1 MGKFK
6 CFSSMN
12 MKVYHQILGNFG
24 VNYYLVDMSLEG
36 IQGIFHKKRLKEM
49 YLLQISGKKRL
60 SGSTI

>member
-1 MGKFK
+1 
-6 CFSSMN
+6 MN

-24 VNYYLVDMSLEG
+24 ANYYLVDMSLEG
-36 IQGIFHKKRLKEM
+36 IQGIFHKKRLRLKEM